1 MNLSNLNR
9 YLEGS
14 KFFMEQNQE
23 SSLFSEV
30 KKSVLFSVLL
40 LLCFLGMS
48 PLVLAQ
54 NFDQEIKK
62 IERLQD
68 KSAYDSALL
77 LANQLLAEEGA
88 DSENGLSLLLTKQT
102 SFYYLGKYDS
112 MRQGNR
118 FLLGKIDPSS
128 PLYPN
133 WRFVQALLYGE
144 DGAYH
149 EAIRSLK
156 EAEQVFEQ
164 RNMDSNLAK
173 VYNSLG
179 SNFKE
184 LEEYAQAKVYYKK
197 GKSSHLVLGDSL
209 GVVMANNNLGSVYRS
224 LNQLDSAIAVYLEA
238 STWLKALE
246 NNFLLAQNQLN
257 IGNVYEQ
264 KGDLERAEIYFTNC
278 LNLSEK
284 VGLQYGVML
293 SRLNLG
299 NLYRLQKDYSRSKE
313 WLNLA
318 LSKAE
323 EMSLAREKGLAL
335 ERLSWLARDT
345 KDYER
350 AYFLSVD
357 ATKIK
362 DSLLSES
369 VKKESLALQERYES
383 EQKTNEILLLES
395 ANQQFLLIVV
405 FGGIVLFA
413 LLSLVFF
420 GLYRQKRLVNEKL
433 IAEAEQRELSR
444 AIQTKD
450 MELTAQALQILQIKK
465 LLEENSA
472 AGLLD
477 EEGNG
482 FRLETFEFLQTEL
495 ENRITESNGD
505 FFKNLLAAYPD
516 LKPTELKLCSYLRLN
531 LSTKELAEVLNKSA
545 RTIENTRFSIRKK
558 MGLGPEDNLVAQLIA
573 VEEK

>member
-1 MNLSNLNR
+1 M
-9 YLEGS
+9 G
-14 KFFMEQNQE
+14 QNQE
-23 SSLFSEV
+23 NGLYWELEKWLRVFI
-30 KKSVLFSVLL
+30 LL
-40 LLCFLGMS
+40 LFCFFGAS
-48 PLVLAQ
+48 AAVLAQ
-54 NFDQEIKK
+54 NFDQEIKR

-68 KSAYDSALL
+68 RSAYDSALL
-77 LANQLLAEEGA
+77 LANKLLAKEGA
-88 DSENGLSLLLTKQT
+88 GSENGLSLLLNKQI

-118 FLLGKIDPSS
+118 ALLGKIEASS

-156 EAEQVFEQ
+156 EAELLFEQ
-164 RNMDSNLAK
+164 RNLDSNLAK

-179 SNFKE
+179 GNFKD
-184 LEEYAQAKVYYKK
+184 LGEYAQAKAYYKK
-197 GKSSHLVLGDSL
+197 GKSTHLALGDSL

-238 STWLKALE
+238 SMWLAALD
-246 NNFLLAQNQLN
+246 NTFLLAQNQLN

-264 KGDLERAEIYFTNC
+264 KGDLTQAETYFANC
-278 LNLSEK
+278 LALSEK
-284 VGLQYGVML
+284 AGVQYGVLL

-299 NLYRLQKDYSRSKE
+299 NLYRLQKNYSKSQE
-313 WLNLA
+313 WLDMA
-318 LSKAE
+318 LSKAK
-323 EMSLAREKGLAL
+323 EMGLAREKGLAL

-345 KDYER
+345 QDYER
-350 AYFLSVD
+350 AYFLSLD

-383 EQKTNEILLLES
+383 ERKSNEILVLE
-395 ANQQFLLIVV
+395 AENQRFLLFLVL
-405 FGGIVLFA
+405 GGIVLFA
-413 LLSLVFF
+413 LLSVVFF

-433 IAEAEQRELSR
+433 VAEAEQRDLNR

-450 MELTAQALQILQIKK
+450 LELTAQALQILQIKK
-465 LLEENSA
+465 LLEEQSA
-472 AGLLD
+472 AGLLED
-477 EEGNG
+477 DEGNG
-482 FRLETFEFLQTEL
+482 LKRETFEFLQTEL

-505 FFKNLLAAYPD
+505 FYKNLLAAYPD

-531 LSTKELAEVLNKSA
+531 LSTKELAEVLNKSV

>member
-1 MNLSNLNR
+1 MV
-9 YLEGS
+9 
-14 KFFMEQNQE
+14 QNQE
-23 SSLFSEV
+23 SAQFEKVGKPMFSC
-30 KKSVLFSVLL
+30 LL
-40 LLCFLGMS
+40 LLLFFLGVS

-54 NFDQEIKK
+54 SFDQEIKK

-68 KSAYDSALL
+68 RSAYDSALL
-77 LANQLLAEEGA
+77 LTNQLLAKEGA
-88 DSENGLSLLLTKQT
+88 GSENGLSLLLNKQIF
-102 SFYYLGKYDS
+102 FYYLGKYDS

-118 FLLGKIDPSS
+118 ALLGKIEPSS
-128 PLYPN
+128 SLYPN
-133 WRFVQALLYGE
+133 WRFVQSLLYGE
-144 DGAYH
+144 DGAYQ

-156 EAEQVFEQ
+156 EAEVLFEQ
-164 RNMDSNLAK
+164 RNMQANLAS
-173 VYNSLG
+173 VYNGLG
-179 SNFKE
+179 GNFKD
-184 LEEYAQAKVYYKK
+184 LEEYAQAKAYYKK
-197 GKSSHLVLGDSL
+197 GKRINLALGDSL
-209 GVVMANNNLGSVYRS
+209 GAVMSNNNLGTVYRS

-238 STWLKALE
+238 STWLKALD
-246 NNFLLAQNQLN
+246 NTFLLAQNQLN

-264 KGDLERAEIYFTNC
+264 KGDLNQAEIYFKNC
-278 LNLSEK
+278 LTLSEK
-284 VGLQYGVML
+284 AGVQYGVLL

-299 NLYRLQKDYSRSKE
+299 NLYRLQKEYSQSKK

-323 EMSLAREKGLAL
+323 EMGLAREKGLAL

-345 KDYER
+345 QDYER
-350 AYFLSVD
+350 AYVLSLD

-383 EQKTNEILLLES
+383 ERKGNEILVLES

-433 IAEAEQRELSR
+433 VAEAEQRDLSR

-465 LLEENSA
+465 LLEEQPAS
-472 AGLLD
+472 GLLD
-477 EEGNG
+477 EDGNNIK
-482 FRLETFEFLQTEL
+482 RETFEFLQTEL

-531 LSTKELAEVLNKSA
+531 LSTKELADVLNKSV
-545 RTIENTRFSIRKK
+545 RTVENTRFSIRKK

>member
-1 MNLSNLNR
+1 MV
-9 YLEGS
+9 
-14 KFFMEQNQE
+14 QNQE
-23 SSLFSEV
+23 RAQF
-30 KKSVLFSVLL
+30 KKVGKPMLSCLL
-40 LLCFLGMS
+40 LFVIFLGIS

-102 SFYYLGKYDS
+102 SFYYLGNYDS

-357 ATKIK
+357 ASKIK

-383 EQKTNEILLLES
+383 ERKSNEILLLES

-465 LLEENSA
+465 LLEEQSA

-477 EEGNG
+477 EEGNSIK
-482 FRLETFEFLQTEL
+482 RETFEFLQTEL

-573 VEEK
+573 VEER